1 MSINTKES
9 TIQEGEKMYRLI
21 HLLLLFLDFSL
32 ALKCTQPLEMPDK
45 SEDNRDTSGLRPNKL
60 PPIAIGDTVTYQCPG
75 IKSIKSKSSFTV
87 KCNDLQQYVFPS
99 DFSSWG
105 ECQCNGDLTGQW
117 TQCPG
122 LRYDIK

>member
-45 SEDNRDTSGLRPNKL
+45 SEDNRDTSGLRPNKS

-75 IKSIKSKSSFTV
+75 MKSIKAQCLKITKNVAFE
-87 KCNDLQQYVFPS
+87 
-99 DFSSWG
+99 FSSNS
-105 ECQCNGDLTGQW
+105 QKW
-117 TQCPG
+117 TILALLMNFSP
-122 LRYDIK
+122 LKMYS